1 MFLTCYIILRDGE
14 NKFTQKGYDNMLKNK
29 KKILPVFL
37 AIALVVC
44 LFTGFTSAAA
54 LDTYTVSIYVQEAVR
69 DENGDVDSTY
79 VWVDTPIQVTVTSGE
94 TLKDAIDDAA
104 AQAGSPISNPAWVSG
119 QYLEALT
126 IDAVGDPYENID
138 TFSYDDP
145 APGYATYEGLSW
157 MYFLGGPADMPASSY
172 SYPSVSLGNYT
183 VNQNTAI
190 TLSYEYLIYI
200 WQY

>member
-1 MFLTCYIILRDGE
+1 VTEKQFYTERIL
-14 NKFTQKGYDNMLKNK
+14 YYVKNTK
-29 KKILPVFL
+29 RILPVFL
-37 AIALVVC
+37 AIAIVVC

-69 DENGDVDSTY
+69 DENGDIDSTY

-104 AQAGSPISNPAWVSG
+104 AQTGSPISDPAWVSG
-119 QYLEALT
+119 QYLDSLT
-126 IDAVGDPYENID
+126 INEVGVPYESQD
-138 TFSYDDP
+138 SYSYDDP

-157 MYFLGGPADMPASSY
+157 MYFLGDPDDMPASSY